1 METIFNHNL
10 SEEERLSFWSDFPV
24 KDYLDNLSQEA
35 AYLDIYRLFLMRG
48 ENYKA
53 EEYLSKIK
61 QKDLLELAK
70 EIAYTDIID
79 D

>member
-1 METIFNHNL
+1 METIFDHNL
-10 SEEERLSFWSDFPV
+10 SVEERLSFWSDFSE

-53 EEYLSKIK
+53 KKYLLKIK
-61 QKDLLELAK
+61 QK
-70 EIAYTDIID
+70 
-79 D
+79 